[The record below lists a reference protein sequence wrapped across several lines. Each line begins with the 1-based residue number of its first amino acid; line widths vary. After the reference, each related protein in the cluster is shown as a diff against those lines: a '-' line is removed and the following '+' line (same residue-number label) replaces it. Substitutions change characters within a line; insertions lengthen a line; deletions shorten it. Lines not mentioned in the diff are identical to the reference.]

1 MTFRQALKAGEERLL
16 SVGIEEAA
24 HDSLALLSHTIEKD
38 AADVL
43 LFGGSLSDEQK
54 QCFDELI
61 SRRAS
66 RYPLQYILGESFFMG
81 LGFYVDENVLIP
93 RFDTECV
100 CEAALEN
107 LPQNARVLDLCTGS
121 GALAIAIKKTRPD
134 ATVDATE
141 LSPAA
146 LEIAKKNAKRN
157 GVEIQF
163 YLGDLFAQAQGYYDL
178 IVSNPPYVPKKD
190 WESLQEEVKHEPRMA
205 LDGGDSG
212 FDVYKR
218 IIDAVKDYLKP
229 DGRLVLEAGDGQAE
243 TLVGMLKKRFKS
255 LHVRNDLAGRS
266 RAVIAQN
273 LK

>member
-24 HDSLALLSHTIEKD
+24 HDSLALLSHAIEKD

-43 LFGGSLSDEQK
+43 LFGGSLSTEQ
-54 QCFDELI
+54 QETFDRLVE
-61 SRRAS
+61 RRAA

-255 LHVRNDLAGRS
+255 LHVRNDLAGRP
-266 RAVIAQN
+266 RTVIAQN

>member
-54 QCFDELI
+54 QCFGELI

-255 LHVRNDLAGRS
+255 LHVRNDLAGRP

>member
-1 MTFRQALKAGEERLL
+1 MTFRQALKAGEEKLL

-43 LFGGSLSDEQK
+43 LFGGSLSDEQR
-54 QCFDELI
+54 QTFDQLI

-66 RYPLQYILGESFFMG
+66 RYPLQYILGESYFMG
-81 LGFYVDENVLIP
+81 LGFYVDENVLVP

-141 LSPAA
+141 LSPSA

-157 GVEIQF
+157 GVGIQF
-163 YLGDLFAQAQGYYDL
+163 YLGDLFTQVQGPYDL
-178 IVSNPPYVPKKD
+178 IVSNPPYIPKKD
-190 WESLQEEVKHEPRMA
+190 LEGLQEEVKHEPRMA
-205 LDGGDSG
+205 LNGGDSG

-229 DGRLVLEAGDGQAE
+229 DGHLVLEAGDGQAE

-255 LHVRNDLAGRS
+255 LHVRNDLAGRP